1 MSEWMRMLAITT
13 EFWHWLELGSR
24 TTVPLQFR
32 AIREPV
38 SQDDAAHRLSHGR
51 SQILLGCL
59 PPPPPLG
66 HQPDPPPQ
74 RTPPPPSPN
83 RPRLRPHEKI
93 GSALQR
99 LRPLRYV
106 PNRNVRNPEQTR
118 LFLDGAT

>member
-59 PPPPPLG
+59 PPPPRLG
-66 HQPDPPPQ
+66 HQPHPRHN
-74 RTPPPPSPN
+74 RT
-83 RPRLRPHEKI
+83 RLRPHEKI

-118 LFLDGAT
+118 LF